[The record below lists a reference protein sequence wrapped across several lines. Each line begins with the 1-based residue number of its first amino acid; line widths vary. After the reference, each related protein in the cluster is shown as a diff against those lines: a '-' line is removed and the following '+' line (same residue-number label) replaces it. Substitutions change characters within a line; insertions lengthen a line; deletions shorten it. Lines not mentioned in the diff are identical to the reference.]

1 LQQVYVKSAERQ
13 LGISSEQLAVFQKA
27 NTSNPDTAYSV
38 LEWQAQVA
46 NDEFTLTKYKN
57 ELKTAQINL
66 GTLLALPDPLGIEI
80 AEIKDETFTVDRPIG
95 QKKGNMIC
103 FIKWR
108 TGIRQPK

>member
-1 LQQVYVKSAERQ
+1 
-13 LGISSEQLAVFQKA
+13 
-27 NTSNPDTAYSV
+27 